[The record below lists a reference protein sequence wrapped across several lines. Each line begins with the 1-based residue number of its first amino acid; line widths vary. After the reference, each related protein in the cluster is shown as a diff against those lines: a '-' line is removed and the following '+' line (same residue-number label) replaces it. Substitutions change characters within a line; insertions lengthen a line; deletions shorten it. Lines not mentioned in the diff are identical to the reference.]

1 MNTAAALAAWQ
12 QRAMRKARDESDSSE
27 GDVDMQHEGDNRP
40 PRQDDDDRDYH
51 ASWLQEVDA
60 DGDDGE
66 DDDDGERDSDDS
78 GEEQNAVIPW
88 LPDGQDAYE
97 ESVEGNT
104 SATENEKEH
113 AQESPRHSEQ
123 DEEDGEDDEIMEDF
137 SNEWADKYLSSPA
150 RTETAP
156 SASTTPSATSLLSA
170 SDNVDGWKQSSA
182 SSVTEHY
189 SGGMTKLFAG
199 YGGPRSSF
207 RNEIALVGQATE
219 KAVAA
224 AVETAKA
231 QETTSALTEKSSST
245 SQIPRYQAETPHTE
259 MRVHPIAIVPTKT
272 EPQNGPISPNTLKRA
287 NSLYLS
293 PTSASKALMKR
304 QDSLTPNA
312 SRSQMLWNTES
323 LRRNSRLLDEWK
335 RKEIWHDFKRAEE
348 NVSGPQAKK
357 INVIEQ
363 QQPVASEVRLENL
376 LQHIRAEI
384 SSSRHTEK
392 VDQSTSVASIAQHN
406 SVAVVHALL
415 APSIVET
422 QNYERRQT
430 VSVGTVTEAPVALL
444 STAASVCSRSEY
456 EQLLQEKQFLKDEL
470 ENRARLT
477 ASDKERIKSLNE
489 RIQHLEISDRE
500 NKFLKDENQKH
511 HMQELSSKEL
521 VKTLGDQL
529 ALVSKSEEQLKLQ
542 TQQLFQQNQSL
553 QSDLLEKIAAE
564 ASKIQKMAHLSAEKE
579 NLMQELE
586 RRNSVATKKDREA
599 KDHLQQQV
607 IRRLL
612 RVKRLTYVRV
622 AIARWRMTSQHV
634 FHTRCRALEALASI
648 NRQLEMKQ
656 LAKTFNKLKTSSMEI
671 KRQTVVSDLGH
682 VVDEMNQQQQTL
694 AFQNALLILNQVVER
709 RESQH
714 LRHGFSAFQ
723 LNSQE
728 QRKLEFSLG
737 HAWTKLNLLFLGKIH
752 ADKRN
757 AFSQWKLRAHMNS
770 IHFSYEKVRQ
780 NEKDLLEAKDCV
792 FSLSREKTKLEEKL
806 HKSREEYQQL
816 TDQLT
821 ENKAELQ
828 VVKHGYV
835 TTVIRDTERA
845 WLRSI
850 FTEWRMQS
858 HLSLATKG
866 FRLEAEMAEL
876 KAVERDQHA
885 KSVGDYNRV
894 LRNDLERFQF
904 FSQDK
909 RIAVDVLTKKLLREE
924 EKYKQM
930 EEHQVLLEERV
941 HSLRSQLS
949 TFLEWEGLEL
959 PLSMLSLS
967 KDITVRNLREL
978 FLLHATNNSGPD
990 TIPSTSSIFPSL
1002 RDGLDNAAPRMS
1014 MDSLLRMIEYST
1026 LPEENHIK
1034 KEELAEQVTR
1044 HFPDY
1049 AAERGL
1055 LFPDFLIGLNN
1066 LLQSVF
1072 HESSNK
1078 LDQME
1083 FWASLVALVDPS
1095 RCGSANGNG
1104 NGRERSPWAGRL
1116 SDDILQN
1123 QEKLLAMLEH
1133 ETAVVERAVM
1143 EKSSLKHTYPTA
1155 GHASVAST
1163 FYEYQCD
1170 PMLPPE
1176 TSSSHQSLSVSSE
1189 GFSTKQNSPAQ
1200 ASQNGSLIAP
1210 LPEIYSTWYQTAQ
1223 IRDLF
1228 LSFHQPLLKV
1238 LMKYSNEKRMPSHG
1252 NQFCLQLSGILKM
1265 LDDMKL
1271 YPTYLSKG
1279 MVHHV
1284 FGSLCDR
1291 DGLLTPQAFTL
1302 FLGSCALEIYTK
1314 SMIGNPKPSLF
1325 PLSAREIL
1333 LSFFCD
1339 LGFLAESEAPAPSQ
1353 ICFVGIDIE
1362 NILWPLFEY
1371 YASSDD
1377 GTPRAEDERVAMTSA
1392 KFARFMVEI
1401 AGASVGPDDI
1411 YRRVM
1416 LESRRIA
1423 NGASPEAQKTWK
1435 MHYDEFYA
1443 AISHIQ
1449 EGRNKQIAYPNRG
1462 EAVRHW
1468 MQQTQ

>member
-1 MNTAAALAAWQ
+1 
-12 QRAMRKARDESDSSE
+12 
-27 GDVDMQHEGDNRP
+27 
-40 PRQDDDDRDYH
+40 
-51 ASWLQEVDA
+51 
-60 DGDDGE
+60 
-66 DDDDGERDSDDS
+66 
-78 GEEQNAVIPW
+78 
-88 LPDGQDAYE
+88 
-97 ESVEGNT
+97 
-104 SATENEKEH
+104 
-113 AQESPRHSEQ
+113 
-123 DEEDGEDDEIMEDF
+123 
-137 SNEWADKYLSSPA
+137 
-150 RTETAP
+150 
-156 SASTTPSATSLLSA
+156 
-170 SDNVDGWKQSSA
+170 
-182 SSVTEHY
+182 
-189 SGGMTKLFAG
+189 
-199 YGGPRSSF
+199 
-207 RNEIALVGQATE
+207 
-219 KAVAA
+219 
-224 AVETAKA
+224 
-231 QETTSALTEKSSST
+231 
-245 SQIPRYQAETPHTE
+245 

-272 EPQNGPISPNTLKRA
+272 EPQKGPISPNTLKRA
-287 NSLYLS
+287 NSVYLS

-304 QDSLTPNA
+304 QDSLSANV

-323 LRRNSRLLDEWK
+323 SRRNSRLLDEWK
-335 RKEIWHDFKRAEE
+335 RKEIWHNFKRAEE

-357 INVIEQ
+357 VSVIE
-363 QQPVASEVRLENL
+363 QQPVASGVRLENL
-376 LQHIRAEI
+376 LQNLRAEV

-392 VDQSTSVASIAQHN
+392 VDQNTSIASIAQRN
-406 SVAVVHALL
+406 SVAVVHTSP
-415 APSIVET
+415 APPIVET
-422 QNYERRQT
+422 QNFERRQT
-430 VSVGTVTEAPVALL
+430 VNAATVTEAPVAPL
-444 STAASVCSRSEY
+444 SAAAAVCSRSEY

-477 ASDKERIKSLNE
+477 ACDRKTIKSLNE
-489 RIQHLEISDRE
+489 RIQRLEISGRE

-511 HMQELSSKEL
+511 HMQELSSEEL
-521 VKTLGDQL
+521 VKTLGNQL

-586 RRNSVATKKDREA
+586 RKNSVTTKKDREA
-599 KDHLQQQV
+599 KGHLQRQ
-607 IRRLL
+607 
-612 RVKRLTYVRV
+612 
-622 AIARWRMTSQHV
+622 RMTAQHV
-634 FHTRCRALEALASI
+634 FHARYRALEALASV
-648 NRQLEMKQ
+648 NRQLEVKQ
-656 LAKTFNKLKTSSMEI
+656 LAKAFNRLKTSSVEI
-671 KRQTVVSDLGH
+671 KRQTVVSDLGR
-682 VVDEMNQQQQTL
+682 VVDEMNQQQETL
-694 AFQNALLILNQVVER
+694 AYRNALLTLKQVVER
-709 RESQH
+709 RESRL

-723 LNSQE
+723 LNSRQ
-728 QRKLEFSLG
+728 QLKLKLLLD
-737 HAWTKLNLLFLGKIH
+737 HACTKLNLLFLGKVR

-757 AFSQWKLRAHMNS
+757 AFTQWKSRAQTDS
-770 IHFSYEKVRQ
+770 IRLSYEKVRQ
-780 NEKDLLEAKDCV
+780 SEKDLIEAKDCV

-821 ENKAELQ
+821 ENKAESCS
-828 VVKHGYV
+828 VF
-835 TTVIRDTERA
+835 A
-845 WLRSI
+845 
-850 FTEWRMQS
+850 EWRVQS
-858 HLSLATKG
+858 HLSIATKG
-866 FRLEAEMAEL
+866 FRLQVGMAEL
-876 KAVERDQHA
+876 KAAERDKQA
-885 KSVGDYNRV
+885 KSVDDYNHV

-909 RIAVDVLTKKLLREE
+909 RIAVDVLTKKLLHEE

-930 EEHQVLLEERV
+930 EEHQVLLGERIR
-941 HSLRSQLS
+941 SLRSQLS

-967 KDITVRNLREL
+967 KDITVHNLREL
-978 FLLHATNNSGPD
+978 FLLHATSNSSLD
-990 TIPSTSSIFPSL
+990 TASSTSSIFPSL
-1002 RDGLDNAAPRMS
+1002 KGGDGFDNAAPRMPMS
-1014 MDSLLRMIEYST
+1014 SLLRMIEHST
-1026 LPEENHIK
+1026 LPEANRIK
-1034 KEELAEQVTR
+1034 KEEFAERVTQ

-1055 LFPDFLIGLNN
+1055 LFPDFLIGMNN
-1066 LLQSVF
+1066 LLQSVS
-1072 HESSNK
+1072 HESPNK
-1078 LDQME
+1078 SDQMKE

-1095 RCGSANGNG
+1095 RCGSVNSNG
-1104 NGRERSPWAGRL
+1104 NGREHMISERSPWAGRL

-1123 QEKLLAMLEH
+1123 QEKLLAVLEH

-1155 GHASVAST
+1155 DHTSAANT

-1176 TSSSHQSLSVSSE
+1176 TSSTHQSLSVSS
-1189 GFSTKQNSPAQ
+1189 GDFSTKQNPPAQ
-1200 ASQNGSLIAP
+1200 ASQNGSPISP

-1228 LSFHQPLLKV
+1228 LSFHQPLLKI

-1271 YPTYLSKG
+1271 HPTYLSKE

-1314 SMIGNPKPSLF
+1314 SLTGSPKPPPF

-1339 LGFLAESEAPAPSQ
+1339 LGFLAESEAPAPSR
-1353 ICFVGIDIE
+1353 ICFVGMEIE
-1362 NILWPLFEY
+1362 NILWPLLEY

-1377 GTPRAEDERVAMTSA
+1377 STPRAEDERVAMTPA
-1392 KFARFMVEI
+1392 KFARFMAEI
-1401 AGASVGPDDI
+1401 AGASVGSDDI

-1423 NGASPEAQKTWK
+1423 NGASPEAQKAWK
-1435 MHYDEFYA
+1435 MHYGEFYA
-1443 AISHIQ
+1443 AISYIQ
-1449 EGRNKQIAYPNRG
+1449 EGRNKQIAYPNPG